1 VGTTVLLVDTA
12 DQQAILNALE
22 FPGVHGF
29 TTNPTLMARAA
40 GVEALSLDDYIAA
53 ARKLC
58 KMSADIGAIQ
68 HLMIQAVGGA
78 DETLSQATLYLDELK
93 AARDKKLWLKL
104 APTPTS
110 LACCAALK
118 GLGCASLVTA
128 VFTAAQA
135 YVAMEA
141 GADGVAVYLG
151 RLMRLERDWERRL
164 ETIAAIVKSAERTLL
179 LASFPDRQTI
189 EVGLRYS
196 RDITAPPSVIE
207 ELLTS
212 SLSQE
217 AIEGFDEK
225 VVIEMLKG

>member
-1 VGTTVLLVDTA
+1 MLLVDTA

-22 FPGVHGF
+22 FPGVQGF

-40 GVEALSLDDYIAA
+40 GAETLSLDDYIAA

-68 HLMIQAVGGA
+68 HLMIQAVGGR

-93 AARDKKLWLKL
+93 ATHDKKLWLKL

-110 LACCAALK
+110 LACCSALK
-118 GLGCASLVTA
+118 ELGCASLVTA
-128 VFTAAQA
+128 VFTATQA

-151 RLMRLERDWERRL
+151 RLMRLERDWESQL
-164 ETIAAIVKSAERTLL
+164 ASIAAIVKSAERTLL

-196 RDITAPPSVIE
+196 RDITAPPAVIE
-207 ELLTS
+207 ELLKS